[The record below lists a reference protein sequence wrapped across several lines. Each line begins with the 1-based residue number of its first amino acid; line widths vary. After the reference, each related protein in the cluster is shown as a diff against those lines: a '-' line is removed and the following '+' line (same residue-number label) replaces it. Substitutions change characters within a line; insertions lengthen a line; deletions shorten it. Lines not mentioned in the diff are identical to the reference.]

1 MNAAVAQLGR
11 KATGA
16 ADVATAPPA
25 ADLGPAADVGEALY
39 ALASQLYPICRSIT
53 GNGVRQTL
61 ELIGQ
66 RIELA
71 RHEVAS
77 GTRVFDWEVPLE
89 WNIEDA
95 CVLGP
100 DGARV
105 VDFRAHNLH
114 IVSYSEPLQ
123 RSLTLDELRP
133 HLHSLPAHPD
143 WIPYRTSYYRRH
155 WGFCLRDRALQA
167 MRPGRYQ
174 VQIDSSLAPGS
185 LSYGECFIA
194 GKSREEVLFFTHVC
208 HPSLA
213 NDNTS
218 GMAIASFLAQWIG
231 TQPRRYSYRFVFAPG
246 TIGSLCWLSRN
257 QQRLKHVRHG
267 LVLGL
272 LGDPGTLTYKR
283 SRRGD
288 CDIDQLLSY
297 LVTAADPPG
306 SVIDFEP
313 YGYDERQLCSPG
325 FNLPVGRL
333 TRSVNDGYA
342 QYHSSADDLAL
353 ISPGQLQRSLELC
366 QQAVEILE
374 SNRRMVNLA
383 PKGEP
388 RLGKRGLYGAMG
400 GRSPADRERAMLWI
414 LNQSDG
420 SASLLDIAQRSGIG
434 YAAIRSAADELTN
447 AGLLA
452 AQRTVAGKR
461 NQRPAGPARTR
472 PVRAR
477 KAKSGSGG
485 KR

>member
-1 MNAAVAQLGR
+1 MS
-11 KATGA
+11 
-16 ADVATAPPA
+16 ATATMIDALRPGATPA
-25 ADLGPAADVGEALY
+25 AGASVGHALY

-61 ELIGQ
+61 ELIGR
-66 RIELA
+66 RIELK
-71 RHEVAS
+71 RQEVAS

-95 CVLGP
+95 CVLDPHGE
-100 DGARV
+100 RV

-114 IVSYSEPLQ
+114 IVSYSEPV
-123 RSLTLDELRP
+123 RRTLTLEEIRP
-133 HLHSLPAHPD
+133 HLYSVPAHPD

-155 WGFCLRDRALQA
+155 WGFCMRDRSLQA
-167 MRPGRYQ
+167 LRPGRYQ
-174 VQIDSSLAPGS
+174 VRIDSSLAAGS
-185 LSYGECFIA
+185 LSYAECVLP
-194 GKSREEVLFFTHVC
+194 GKSKEEILLFTHVC

-218 GMAIASFLAQWIG
+218 GMAIATFLADWIG
-231 TQPRRYSYRFVFAPG
+231 SQPRRYSYRIVFAPG

-257 QQRLKHVRHG
+257 QQRLKYVRHG

-272 LGDPGTLTYKR
+272 LADPGVLTYKR
-283 SRRGD
+283 SRRGN
-288 CDIDQLLSY
+288 CEIDQLLSY
-297 LVTAADPPG
+297 LVSIADPPG
-306 SVIDFEP
+306 RVIDFEP

-333 TRSVNDGYA
+333 TRSVNDGYPE
-342 QYHSSADDLAL
+342 YHSSADDLAL

-366 QQAVEILE
+366 QRAVEILE
-374 SNRRMVNLA
+374 SNRRYINLS
-383 PKGEP
+383 PRGEP

-400 GRSPADRERAMLWI
+400 GRSPADRERAMLWV

-420 SASLLDIAQRSGIG
+420 SASLLDIAQRSGLG
-434 YAAIRSAADELTN
+434 YESIQTAAKELTG

-452 AQRTVAGKR
+452 AAKPAAGKR
-461 NQRPAGPARTR
+461 KTPAKRALPAR
-472 PVRAR
+472 R
-477 KAKSGSGG
+477 KKSASGD

>member
-1 MNAAVAQLGR
+1 LNA
-11 KATGA
+11 
-16 ADVATAPPA
+16 A
-25 ADLGPAADVGEALY
+25 ADLIGRAPVAAVDVGQALY
-39 ALASQLYPICRSIT
+39 AFATQLYPICRSIT
-53 GNGVRQTL
+53 GNGVRRTL
-61 ELIGQ
+61 DLIGQ
-66 RIELA
+66 RIELK

-89 WNIEDA
+89 WNIDDA

-100 DGARV
+100 DGERV

-114 IVSYSEPLQ
+114 IVSYSEPM
-123 RSLTLDELRP
+123 RRTLTLEELRP
-133 HLHSLPAHPD
+133 HLYSLPAHPD

-155 WGFCLRDRALQA
+155 WGFCMRDRALQA
-167 MRPGRYQ
+167 MLPGRYQ
-174 VQIDSSLAPGS
+174 VQVDSSLAPGS
-185 LSYGECFIA
+185 LSYGECFIP

-218 GMAIASFLAQWIG
+218 GMAIASFLASWIG
-231 TQPRRYSYRFVFAPG
+231 SQPRRYSYRFVFAPG

-257 QQRLKHVRHG
+257 QQRLKNVRHG

-288 CDIDQLLSY
+288 CDIDQLLAY
-297 LVTAADPPG
+297 LVAAADPPG

-333 TRSVNDGYA
+333 TRSVNDGYP
-342 QYHSSADDLAL
+342 QYHSSADDLSL
-353 ISPGQLQRSLELC
+353 ISPGQLQRSLQLC
-366 QQAVEILE
+366 QRAVEILE
-374 SNRRMVNLA
+374 SNGRFVNLA
-383 PKGEP
+383 PRGEP

-400 GRSPADRERAMLWI
+400 GRSPANREHAMLWI

-420 SASLLDIAQRSGIG
+420 GPSLLDIARRSGLD
-434 YAAIRSAADELTN
+434 YAAIKAAADELIN

-452 AQRTVAGKR
+452 PA
-461 NQRPAGPARTR
+461 RPAAAGRRARLGGAARTR
-472 PVRAR
+472 AAR
-477 KAKSGSGG
+477 KAKPKSAKSAKSARSAMSGSGG